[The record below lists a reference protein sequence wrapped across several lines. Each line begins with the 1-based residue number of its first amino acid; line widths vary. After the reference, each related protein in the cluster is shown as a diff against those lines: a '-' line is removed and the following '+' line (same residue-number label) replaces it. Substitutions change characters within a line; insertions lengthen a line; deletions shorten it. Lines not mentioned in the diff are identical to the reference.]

1 MTRRLLLCL
10 AIVQLALM
18 AGCAT
23 MDQMGQALEGR
34 KPTAQVTGV
43 KLTGLDAEG
52 VNLAFDVNVDN
63 PNPVGISL
71 AGLDYD
77 LKLLGSRFLQ
87 GEQSMGLKVAAKG
100 SSQVQIPLRLGFQ
113 QLLKTYQQLKSADQ
127 AAYQLDLGMGFDVPL
142 LGRVRVPVSYQGEF
156 PVPRMP
162 QVKLRSLDVQKLTL
176 GGASLLMQLEVDNPN
191 AFSLLLDKLD
201 YNLKLNGFDV
211 GGGRVDKSLNIKQG
225 GQGVIG
231 IPVSLD
237 FAQAGMGLYKAL
249 LGGGINYDLSG
260 AVDAASSNAMLQ
272 SFRIPLDKQGR
283 INLK

>member
-1 MTRRLLLCL
+1 MTRPLLSFM
-10 AIVQLALM
+10 AIGLIALLS
-18 AGCAT
+18 GCAS
-23 MDQMGQALEGR
+23 MEQMGQALEGR
-34 KPTAQVTGV
+34 KPTAQVAGV
-43 KLTGLDAEG
+43 RLTGLDFEG
-52 VNLAFDVNVDN
+52 VNLAFDVKVDN

-87 GEQSMGLKVAAKG
+87 GEQQTGMKVAAKG
-100 SSQVQIPLRLGFQ
+100 SSQVQVPLRLDFR
-113 QLLKTYQQLKSADQ
+113 QLLSSYEQLKSADQ
-127 AAYQLDLGMGFDVPL
+127 AAYQLDLGMGFDVPV

-162 QVKLRSLDVQKLTL
+162 QIKLRSLDVQKLSMS
-176 GGASLLMQLEVDNPN
+176 GASLLMQLEVDNPN

-211 GGGRVDKSLNIKQG
+211 GGGRVDKSLSVKQG
-225 GQGVIG
+225 GQGVIAL
-231 IPVSLD
+231 PVSLD

-260 AVDAASSNAMLQ
+260 TVDAASSNAMLQ
-272 SFRIPLDKQGR
+272 AFRIPLDKQGR
-283 INLK
+283 VNLK